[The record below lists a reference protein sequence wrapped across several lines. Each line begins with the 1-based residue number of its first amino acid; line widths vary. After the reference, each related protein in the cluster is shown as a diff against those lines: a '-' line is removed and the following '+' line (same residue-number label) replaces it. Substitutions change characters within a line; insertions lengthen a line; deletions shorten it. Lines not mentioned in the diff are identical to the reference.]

1 MADYTKQIFEM
12 LRVKPGHIF
21 KLKEIP
27 NYSYKLTNN
36 LKLYVRSDADKKW
49 FTDLE
54 NRTLFMILKGVFNIV
69 KKINLTPE
77 EQLAIDYA
85 RACGCKWLAKD
96 KNKTVTA
103 FKEKPKKGTKEW
115 LNTTNDLDDWIELY
129 LPISFLQWEDKEP
142 FYIGQDETEEKEVC
156 KYYSGGE
163 CMGQKYH
170 PSVECKGDKSCCERD
185 N

>member
-69 KKINLTPE
+69 KKIDLTPE

-85 RACGCKWLAKD
+85 RVCGGKWIAKD
-96 KNKTVTA
+96 SDGTVNA
-103 FKEKPKKGTKEW
+103 FDKKPEKEYYRGLALESQGHW
-115 LNTTNDLDDWIELY
+115 NTYDRDSYKCFEL
-129 LPISFLQWEDKEP
+129 LIDISFIHWEDEEP
-142 FYIGQDETEEKEVC
+142 FYIGD
-156 KYYSGGE
+156 
-163 CMGQKYH
+163 
-170 PSVECKGDKSCCERD
+170 
-185 N
+185 